1 MDFEV
6 KEITIQ
12 KLIELFESSKL
23 NLNPPY
29 QRNEIWSMASKK
41 LLIDSIKR
49 GYSMPNFFLLE
60 KESGVFEVVDGQQRI
75 RTIINFYNKLFPFH
89 RKDFY
94 DPETFPEFL
103 NYILVM
109 VILKHTSSD
118 EAIEVFYSRVNSTG
132 MKLNRPE
139 LKKAEY
145 YDTRLLNLLETLASH
160 EKFSSLELF
169 TEKALLR
176 MNDVDF
182 ISELVSLIKNGITE
196 KKVAVDMMFK
206 NDISQEEYDQLHTNF
221 VKVLNVLLRFN
232 EIYPINK
239 TRYKQKNDFYTL
251 FGFIYNN
258 LELSPNVIDYF
269 YKILVVIGEN
279 ITPSNDDCPPFAE
292 YALHCVSQ
300 SNSKNARQQR
310 QKFYHEL
317 FLNNTNQINT
327 TQENILEYYNLSE
340 QDMIRLNGFYTISG
354 EKILEIVK
362 EPELF

>member
-1 MDFEV
+1 MDFEI

-12 KLIELFESSKL
+12 DLIELFESKKL

-29 QRNEIWSMASKK
+29 QRNEIWSMAAKK

-49 GYSMPNFFLLE
+49 GYSIPNFFFLE

-94 DPETFPEFL
+94 DSEIFPEFL
-103 NYILVM
+103 DYKLV
-109 VILKHTSSD
+109 VVNLKHTSSD
-118 EAIEVFYSRVNSTG
+118 EAIEEFYARVNSTG

-145 YDTRLLNLLETLASH
+145 YNTRFLNLLETLASN
-160 EKFSSLELF
+160 EKFSLLELF

-182 ISELVSLIKNGITE
+182 ISELTSLIKNGITE
-196 KKVAVDMMFK
+196 KKDAVDKMFEK
-206 NDISQEEYDQLHTNF
+206 DILQDEYDQLHSKF
-221 VKVLNVLLRFN
+221 IEVLDVLLRFN
-232 EIYPINK
+232 KIYSINK

-251 FGFIYNN
+251 FGFIHIN
-258 LELSPNVIDYF
+258 LELSPDVLDYF
-269 YKILVVIGEN
+269 YRILVVVDEDIS
-279 ITPSNDDCPPFAE
+279 PSNACPPFAD

-300 SNSKNARQQR
+300 SNSKNAREQR
-310 QKFYHEL
+310 QKFYQEL
-317 FLNNTNQINT
+317 FLNNTDTINS
-327 TQENILEYYNLSE
+327 TQQKILEYYKLTE
-340 QDMIRLNGFYTISG
+340 QAMIQVGGFLIISG

-362 EPELF
+362 EPKLF